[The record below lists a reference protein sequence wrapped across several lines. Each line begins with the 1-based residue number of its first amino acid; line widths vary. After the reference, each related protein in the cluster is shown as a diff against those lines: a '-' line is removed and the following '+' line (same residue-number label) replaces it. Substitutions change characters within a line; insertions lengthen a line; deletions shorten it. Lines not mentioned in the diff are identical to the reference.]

1 MNENDEYKIAYK
13 QVLEIIKYL
22 PVTYYEKIP
31 KKMIDMFK
39 VNQESNYNFEFNPT
53 KSFKEQGVNDKA
65 IEILS
70 IINEKYINNSISIM
84 EILYRLRQ
92 YIINIFQN

>member
-1 MNENDEYKIAYK
+1 MNENNEYKIAYK

-39 VNQESNYNFEFNPT
+39 ANKESNYNFEFYPN
-53 KSFKEQGVNDKA
+53 KSFKEQGGNDKA

-70 IINEKYINNSISIM
+70 IIKEKYINN
-84 EILYRLRQ
+84 
-92 YIINIFQN
+92 